1 MSNIYDEIFNRYYK
15 KLSNE
20 VKNKINQLNS
30 NLYGIGTEDEDF
42 NFSKYADDV
51 MNEIDQFN
59 ESYFNNFFGV
69 WYDNINQ
76 VESDIE
82 CDEDWNEIYHI
93 DKKTIK
99 ESLLGQELANTI

>member
-1 MSNIYDEIFNRYYK
+1 M
-15 KLSNE
+15 
-20 VKNKINQLNS
+20 NS

-51 MNEIDQFN
+51 MNEIDEFN